1 MPATAFARIAPAR
14 PRRWLLAAGLTLLAA
29 CTGQPQRSVVPD
41 VPAGDGL
48 AATVIAEAFVS
59 ALIPDVEVD
68 SLATWLSPE
77 GEIRVI
83 ASAKHAG
90 VLLAFD
96 GEDGRLLQELGERG
110 GLQYPNGVA
119 SFGDW
124 LFVVER
130 DAARVSVFELPDLAP
145 LGHFGEGVLKTPYG
159 LWVRESAPGEVE
171 VFVTDSY
178 RIDDLP
184 NPLARLDARV
194 KRFRVHLDEDPI
206 QSDTLDT
213 FGGTD
218 EDSALRWVESIA
230 GDPLFDRLAIAEE
243 HPDYRNRG
251 PLIYRLDGR
260 YTGEHLGE
268 GLFRGDPEGIAL
280 YECQSGNGYWIA
292 AEQDREDNRFHVFD
306 RASLAHLGSFS
317 GAATR
322 FTDGIALHPGASP
335 RFPHGA
341 LYVVNDDAGIAA
353 FDWRDI
359 ASALNLWF
367 DCPE

>member
-1 MPATAFARIAPAR
+1 MALLVACAGPPQRPAPA
-14 PRRWLLAAGLTLLAA
+14 
-29 CTGQPQRSVVPD
+29 S

-48 AATVIAEAFVS
+48 ASTVITEAFVS
-59 ALIPDVEVD
+59 APVPEVEVD
-68 SLATWLSPE
+68 SLATWFSPE
-77 GEIRVI
+77 GETRVI
-83 ASAKHAG
+83 ASGKHAG
-90 VLLAFD
+90 VLLLFD

-119 SFGDW
+119 TFGDW

-130 DAARVSVFELPDLAP
+130 DAARISVFELPDFVP
-145 LGHFGEGVLKTPYG
+145 RGQFGHGVLQVPYG

-194 KRFRVHLDEDPI
+194 KRFRVRLDEDPI
-206 QSDTLDT
+206 HSYTLGA

-230 GDPLFDRLAIAEE
+230 GDPVFDRLAIAEE

-251 PLIYRLDGR
+251 PLIYRFDGR

-268 GLFRGDPEGIAL
+268 GLFRGEPEGIAL
-280 YECQSGNGYWIA
+280 YECQSGNGYWIT
-292 AEQDREDNRFHVFD
+292 AEQGREDNRFHVFD

-317 GAATR
+317 GATTR
-322 FTDGIALHPGASP
+322 FTDGIVLHPGASP

-341 LYVVNDDAGIAA
+341 LYVANDDVGIAA

-359 ASALNLWF
+359 ASALNLWL